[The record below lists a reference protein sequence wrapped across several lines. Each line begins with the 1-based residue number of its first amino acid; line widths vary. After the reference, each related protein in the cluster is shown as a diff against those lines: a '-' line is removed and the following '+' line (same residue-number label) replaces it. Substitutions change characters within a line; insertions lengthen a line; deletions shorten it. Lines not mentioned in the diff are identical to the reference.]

1 MAVALLTFL
10 PRHGGDSQLLL
21 AAVLPLMGVAGTF
34 SAGWLAQYWV
44 TPLVLVRL
52 SFALVLAMAVALA
65 AATAFGQGYAL
76 VALGLMYCTGLAG
89 GSAFSLIPVLNP
101 ESASQ
106 AKANGAVAQLGNLG
120 STLGPPMF
128 ALALGSFG
136 VYGLVAAVVCV
147 RQLRFGAGLVGR
159 RPTTA

>member
-1 MAVALLTFL
+1 
-10 PRHGGDSQLLL
+10 
-21 AAVLPLMGVAGTF
+21 
-34 SAGWLAQYWV
+34 
-44 TPLVLVRL
+44 
-52 SFALVLAMAVALA
+52 VALA

-76 VALGLMYCTGLAG
+76 VALGLMYCAGLAG

-136 VYGLVAAVVCV
+136 VYGLVAAVVVCASCGLGLGLWGAA
-147 RQLRFGAGLVGR
+147 RQQHGAR
-159 RPTTA
+159 